1 MGSVPKK
8 GEDIRTNGSI
18 FVATGILKI
27 VVCSAAEAEL
37 GALFLN
43 LKEGKILRLV
53 LEEMGHR
60 QPPTPVH
67 CDNSTAAGIAND
79 SVKRQRSRSMEMRFF
94 WIIDQVKR
102 KYFAVNW
109 EPGAENLADYF
120 TKHFSSAHHT
130 QVRMWYLHDINSQ
143 MYLPRAAAPKALR
156 GCVGT
161 RENGYTKSGPLPRLT
176 LKRAPII
183 RALAAHAQRIVHKLS
198 LTK

>member
-8 GEDIRTNGSI
+8 GEEIRTNGSI

-37 GALFLN
+37 GAPSLN
-43 LKEGKILRLV
+43 LKEGKILRIV

-79 SVKRQRSRSMEMRFF
+79 SVKRQCSCSMEMRFF

-102 KYFAVNW
+102 KYFAALLLSNCR
-109 EPGAENLADYF
+109 AD
-120 TKHFSSAHHT
+120 
-130 QVRMWYLHDINSQ
+130 
-143 MYLPRAAAPKALR
+143 
-156 GCVGT
+156 GVGRWT
-161 RENGYTKSGPLPRLT
+161 R
-176 LKRAPII
+176 
-183 RALAAHAQRIVHKLS
+183 
-198 LTK
+198 

>member
-8 GEDIRTNGSI
+8 GEEIRINGSI

-79 SVKRQRSRSMEMRFF
+79 TVRKKRSQSM
-94 WIIDQVKR
+94 
-102 KYFAVNW
+102 
-109 EPGAENLADYF
+109 
-120 TKHFSSAHHT
+120 
-130 QVRMWYLHDINSQ
+130 
-143 MYLPRAAAPKALR
+143 
-156 GCVGT
+156 
-161 RENGYTKSGPLPRLT
+161 
-176 LKRAPII
+176 
-183 RALAAHAQRIVHKLS
+183 
-198 LTK
+198 